1 VTSNPIA
8 EQSALALQL
17 AREDPRRAQS
27 VATEAHDRAVE
38 AGNTR
43 AESTALRALGLAARA
58 LHQIPEAVSYL
69 RAAVEAAERA
79 SDVNLAAEARLSLA
93 AALVLAGD
101 SEEAMRA
108 LSLARATG
116 ETALVVASQRAAIL
130 AALGRYEEA
139 RQAYG
144 PVISGFRRLGDR
156 TREARAVGNRGL
168 LYVYMGRFSQAEG
181 DLARAQRIMGEV
193 GNLTEA
199 AAICQNRGFAAA
211 RKGDLPAA
219 LALLE
224 EADRRCLEVGVQ
236 PTSRALSRAGA
247 LAAAGLFRDARRVAT
262 DTVGQFRAGGDQ
274 SYLAEGLV
282 LLADIALFDDDPK
295 ESRAAAEEAVR
306 LFDLQDKPGWA
317 SLAQAA
323 VARAGLAQGDGS
335 SSLAEL
341 ATHAARHLDDMGL
354 VDQGTMAHAVA
365 GRLWLAAGAV
375 ESGLAELDRAGA
387 RRNRGSAPG
396 RVVAWEALGVARL
409 ERRDRRGA
417 MAAMSRALAVVHDQ
431 QASLGAT
438 ELRAHVAV
446 HAGAAARLGLRLAL
460 ETNRA
465 RCIWQWMERH
475 RANSVLPLPARP
487 PRDDVLASCLAE
499 LRALAQEISSCATR
513 GDDPGA
519 LLARQDELERR
530 ARERAWKTVGVKSHR
545 APSRVAQPADLSA
558 ALSAALGEPALV
570 ELGEVDG
577 EVHAVVVAGDRW
589 HHRRLVGAGDARR
602 ELGHIR
608 LALRQLAF
616 SGAHPALGVGAG
628 EQLARA
634 TAALDGLLFGPIA
647 ALLGSRPVVVVP
659 TGELHAV
666 PWAALPTLA
675 GRAVSVAP
683 SAQMWLET
691 TALSGTRRRTKKEG
705 NAVVVAG
712 PGLPGAEHEAATI
725 GSLYPAARVLSGAQ
739 AQVVEV
745 TDALE
750 GAFLAHI
757 AAHAHFRADNG
768 LWSSLE
774 LADGVLTVYELEQ
787 LRHPPRVVVLSAC
800 QSGLSAVHP
809 GDEMMGLV
817 AALLT
822 LGTRAVVAS
831 VVPVEDQASEA
842 LMVALHQRLRAGD
855 GPAVALAAA
864 QAAVAGSVGL
874 SYVCFGGM

>member
-1 VTSNPIA
+1 M
-8 EQSALALQL
+8 
-17 AREDPRRAQS
+17 
-27 VATEAHDRAVE
+27 ATEARDRAVQ
-38 AGNTR
+38 AGHTR

-101 SEEAMRA
+101 SDEAMTA
-108 LSLARATG
+108 LSSARATG

-168 LYVYMGRFSQAEG
+168 LYVYTGRFSQAEG
-181 DLARAQRIMGEV
+181 DLARAQRIMVEV

-224 EADRRCLEVGVQ
+224 EAERRCLEVGVQ

-247 LAAAGLFRDARRVAT
+247 LAAAGLFRDARRVAN
-262 DTVGQFRAGGDQ
+262 DTVAQFRAGGDQ
-274 SYLAEGLV
+274 AYLAEGLV

-295 ESRAAAEEAVR
+295 ESRAAAEEAAR
-306 LFDLQDKPGWA
+306 LFDLQSKPGWA

-323 VARAGLAQGDGS
+323 VARAGLAQGDSS

-341 ATHAARHLDDMGL
+341 ATGAARHLDDMGL

-365 GRLWLAAGAV
+365 GRLWLAAGALD
-375 ESGLAELDRAGA
+375 SGLAELDRAGA

-475 RANSVLPLPARP
+475 RANSIRPLPARP
-487 PRDDVLASCLAE
+487 PRDDVLASYLAE
-499 LRALAQEISSCATR
+499 LRALAQGISSCATR
-513 GDDPGA
+513 GDDPRA

-530 ARERAWKTVGVKSHR
+530 ARERAWKAVGTNGQPGR
-545 APSRVAQPADLSA
+545 SRIVQPADLA
-558 ALSAALGEPALV
+558 AALGEAALV

-577 EVHAVVVAGDRW
+577 QLHAVVVAGGRW
-589 HHRRLVGAGDARR
+589 HHRRLAGAGEASR

-616 SGAHPALGVGAG
+616 SGAHPALGAGAG

-634 TAALDGLLFGPIA
+634 TAALDRLLIGPIA

-659 TGELHAV
+659 TGELHAA

-683 SAQMWLET
+683 SAQMWLGT
-691 TALSGTRRRTKKEG
+691 TAAPGTRRRARKGGST
-705 NAVVVAG
+705 VVVAG
-712 PGLPGAEHEAATI
+712 PGLPGAEQEAATI
-725 GSLYPAARVLSGAQ
+725 GSLYPTARVLSGPQ
-739 AQVVEV
+739 AQVVAV
-745 TDALE
+745 TGALE
-750 GAFLAHI
+750 GAALAHV

-822 LGTRAVVAS
+822 LGTQAVVAS
-831 VVPVEDQASEA
+831 VVPVEDRSSEA

-864 QAAVAGSVGL
+864 QAAVAGTVGL